1 MIGDVN
7 LFLSDVEE
15 DGNNSNKRGT
25 LCDWHHHA
33 SYAANR
39 MSRQAEVDAMIALSS
54 HCKRNLGA
62 KIAFT
67 MMHYITNP
75 NMYCIKLY
83 C

>member
-25 LCDWHHHA
+25 LCDRHHHV

-39 MSRQAEVDAMIALSS
+39 MSRQAEVDAMIA
-54 HCKRNLGA
+54 CPP
-62 KIAFT
+62 IANAT
-67 MMHYITNP
+67 LVP
-75 NMYCIKLY
+75 KLHSR
-83 C
+83 